1 MCSFYP
7 AAHLLGALFVR
18 YPPILDMHTF
28 TRQAFSSVPSF
39 AGIVGFLFE
48 SLESPPALP
57 LAATLVT
64 LSFVIHGW
72 MAGVCVFS
80 STCCVGHIT
89 AAALNSGLITSHF
102 THLTSSPAPHN
113 LLFPASPLDFASVP
127 KPVQFYIQAFPPL

>member
-7 AAHLLGALFVR
+7 ALHLVCALFVC

-28 TRQAFSSVPSF
+28 TRQAFLSVPSF
-39 AGIVGFLFE
+39 AVLLGLWDFCFRALN
-48 SLESPPALP
+48 PPALP
-57 LAATLVT
+57 PTATLVT

-72 MAGVCVFS
+72 MVVVCVFS

-113 LLFPASPLDFASVP
+113 LLFPSIPS
-127 KPVQFYIQAFPPL
+127 